1 MTDWHVVVTPEHPM
15 TWQAMFTWAHLL
27 AQHLA
32 LRGNTR
38 HCRPLLG
45 TTRSGT
51 ASSSTCFTLMENH
64 AAAADTMQH
73 VPRPTGRRPDL
84 T

>member
-15 TWQAMFTWAHLL
+15 TWQAMFTRALLL

-51 ASSSTCFTLMENH
+51 ACVVDLLHPDGMLPLQILCNTSH
-64 AAAADTMQH
+64 ALLSGA
-73 VPRPTGRRPDL
+73 RI
-84 T
+84 